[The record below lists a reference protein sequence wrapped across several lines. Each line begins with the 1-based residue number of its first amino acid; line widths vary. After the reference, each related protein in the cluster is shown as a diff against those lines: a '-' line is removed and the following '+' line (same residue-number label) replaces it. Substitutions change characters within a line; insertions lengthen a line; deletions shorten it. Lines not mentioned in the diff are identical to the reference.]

1 MIEFNLDSCIY
12 YGNFAFCNLT
22 EVFAYV
28 ENSFDC
34 YKLIIEVSKNSL
46 TCRTNSLNFDGNLE
60 WIVENGFSFVYD
72 GKSVRAYHNKK
83 EIRLSYYAYNDDSI
97 MMLIFEDLRG
107 LVYPMTMEGCSGVS
121 NTLLYHT
128 GDKDLY
134 FRVCFCGITKTMRA
148 KAYQRTHCN
157 KLVCMHT
164 APAMIMKGFIQFT
177 FFEKFNIQIK
187 VDQIDVIIIK

>member
-1 MIEFNLDSCIY
+1 MDY
-12 YGNFAFCNLT
+12 R
-22 EVFAYV
+22 
-28 ENSFDC
+28 
-34 YKLIIEVSKNSL
+34 K
-46 TCRTNSLNFDGNLE
+46 
-60 WIVENGFSFVYD
+60 WIFFVYD
-72 GKSVRAYHNKK
+72 GTSVRAYHNKK

-97 MMLIFEDLRG
+97 MMLIFEDLGG

-148 KAYQRTHCN
+148 NAYQRTHCN

-177 FFEKFNIQIK
+177 FLKNLTYK
-187 VDQIDVIIIK
+187 LK